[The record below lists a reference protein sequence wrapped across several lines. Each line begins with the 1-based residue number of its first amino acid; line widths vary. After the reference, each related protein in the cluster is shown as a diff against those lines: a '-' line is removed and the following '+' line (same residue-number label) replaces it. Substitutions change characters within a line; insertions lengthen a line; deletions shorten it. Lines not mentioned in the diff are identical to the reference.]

1 MRLPLITLLASAA
14 LALAAP
20 ALAGAHVEIQPRQ
33 AIGGETVTYTL
44 IIYPHTSA
52 QLVGMTATLP
62 TAIRVTAATAGDGLS
77 PRLVRSG
84 DRVTSIVWSG
94 SASATEPNVTFTAKT
109 GLRQQTLVI
118 PTVLRFIDGSSESWR
133 TARTTVLGYT
143 DLRPPS
149 QQTPTADGG
158 SRRLLP
164 YAAALAAL
172 VLVAAVVL
180 QRRSR
185 RG

>member
-1 MRLPLITLLASAA
+1 MRLTTITLLASAA

-20 ALAGAHVEIQPRQ
+20 AVAGAQVEIQPRQ

-44 IIYPHTSA
+44 VIYPHSTA
-52 QLVGMTATLP
+52 QLVGMTATVPPAL
-62 TAIRVTAATAGDGLS
+62 RVTAASAGDGMT

-94 SASATEPNVTFTAKT
+94 SASASAPTVTFTAKT

-118 PTVLRFIDGSSESWR
+118 PTVLRFIDGSSEPWK

-143 DLRPPS
+143 DLRPKS
-149 QQTPTADGG
+149 QPTPQAESG
-158 SRRLLP
+158 SRSLLP
-164 YAAALAAL
+164 YAAGLAAL
-172 VLVAAVVL
+172 VLAAAVVV